1 MNISVIFGEAPQLL
15 LQLWSCFSLS
25 GISLSLL
32 SFTVK
37 HLWLVQCLLETL
49 SCSALLLVALV
60 ASELCNNALLLVYQ
74 MYSCC
79 KFVMSFPQYGRTG
92 EESVFQQIK
101 LYVMLSQ

>member
-1 MNISVIFGEAPQLL
+1 MATLTHEYFRDFWRGTTTLVAIMVL
-15 LQLWSCFSLS
+15 FSLS

-37 HLWLVQCLLETL
+37 HLWLVQCLLETR
-49 SCSALLLVALV
+49 SWSALLLVALV

-79 KFVMSFPQYGRTG
+79 KFVMSFPQYGQ
-92 EESVFQQIK
+92 EKSPYFSK
-101 LYVMLSQ
+101 